1 MVGQSIQALGNAVS
15 LTTTTP
21 DDNSRWERSGRESSI
36 RTDTDNVE
44 LDRYAHAAS
53 RDLVGENQS
62 LLVVALCAWNSQA
75 CLNLRPCVC
84 ATTKTKASLSPNQ
97 FAAVVCVL
105 VWRSC
110 AKYVKLLHFSPP
122 NPTNKQ
128 QSWKTAN
135 ESVTRRV
142 RLSFLVI
149 NSNKKRYQLTLTSLF
164 FYYYTSDDKR
174 RLLLFFRWLLV
185 LGTNSQSKVSQLLL
199 LAQCVK
205 TKKKQNC
212 WRKASVKFCINAVS
226 SHEWMKFLVRDN

>member
-110 AKYVKLLHFSPP
+110 AKYVKLLHFFPP

-164 FYYYTSDDKR
+164 FIIIHRTTKGDCCC
-174 RLLLFFRWLLV
+174 FFGGCWC
-185 LGTNSQSKVSQLLL
+185 
-199 LAQCVK
+199 LARTHNQKLANFC
-205 TKKKQNC
+205 C
-212 WRKASVKFCINAVS
+212 WPSA
-226 SHEWMKFLVRDN
+226 